1 MLATMR
7 KKLLVGALLAAIVAA
22 PVFAGWF
29 DPTWP
34 STRKL
39 IVMRFSA
46 AKQITTADFA
56 AWMADAQKQ
65 KPIILDT
72 RAAEEFAVSHLTGA
86 TLATNE
92 KDAKQAL
99 QNVSKTAP
107 IVVYCSVGYRSSAI
121 AVALQKSGYTNVQN
135 MDGGIFTWANEGRV
149 LVRGDGDAMRADK
162 VHPYDSTW
170 GKLLDEKYRSKKL

>member
-1 MLATMR
+1 MN
-7 KKLLVGALLAAIVAA
+7 KKRFFGVLIAAAVAA
-22 PVFAGWF
+22 PVFAGWL

-39 IVMRFSA
+39 IAMRFSA

-56 AWMADAQKQ
+56 TWMADAQKQ
-65 KPIILDT
+65 KPVVLDT
-72 RAAEEFAVSHLTGA
+72 RAADEFAVSHLAGA

-92 KDAKQAL
+92 KDAIQAL
-99 QNVSKTAP
+99 QNVAKATP

-121 AVALQKSGYTNVQN
+121 AVALQKSGYTSVQN
-135 MDGGIFTWANEGRV
+135 LDGGIFTWANEGRA
-149 LVRGDGDAMRADK
+149 LVRGDRDALPADK

-170 GKLLDEKYRSKKL
+170 GSLLEEKYGSKKR

>member
-7 KKLLVGALLAAIVAA
+7 KKLLVGTLLAAAVAA

-39 IVMRFSA
+39 ITMRFPA
-46 AKQITTADFA
+46 AKHITTADFVT
-56 AWMADAQKQ
+56 WMADAQKQ
-65 KPIILDT
+65 KPVVLDT
-72 RAAEEFAVSHLTGA
+72 RAAEEFAVSHLAGA

-92 KDAKQAL
+92 KDAVQAL
-99 QNVSKTAP
+99 QGVAKAAP

-135 MDGGIFTWANEGRV
+135 LDGGIFTWANEGRA
-149 LVRGDGDAMRADK
+149 LVRGDRDATPTDK